1 MSEYTD
7 REGSSCLDPNEAK
20 IANKDSD
27 GNSEQVTH
35 ESWPFPSLQG
45 YDVI

>member
-1 MSEYTD
+1 MTGG
-7 REGSSCLDPNEAK
+7 EGSGRLDPNEAK

-35 ESWPFPSLQG
+35 ESWPVPSLQG
-45 YDVI
+45 YAVI